1 MLERIAAAM
10 HLHELNGQAVVDIF
24 VLAVIIYQL
33 LLLIRGTRAVHMIA
47 GVVALGVLHFLT
59 RPALLDLPTVHSVL
73 GGLLLYIPFAVIVLF
88 QNQIR
93 QALARFGQNPL
104 AIFRPRRAAET
115 LAEEVALA
123 AASLASRRR
132 GALIV
137 IERDL
142 GLRAF
147 YETGIALDARV
158 SYDLL
163 MNIFHSST
171 APLHDGAV
179 IIAEGRVKAA
189 SCWLPLTTDP
199 RPSRTYGTRHRA
211 AIGITE
217 ESDAVAVVVSEERG
231 IVSLAEGGRI
241 VEGLDAPTLAA
252 ELRGLLAARS
262 EGGPVPGPGAPEG
275 AAEPAGGRSDA

>member
-1 MLERIAAAM
+1 MLERFAAAI
-10 HLHELNGQAVVDIF
+10 HLHEIDGQAVLDIL

-59 RPALLDLPTVHSVL
+59 RPALFHLPTVHTVL

-104 AIFRPRRAAET
+104 AILRPRRLRADVV
-115 LAEEVALA
+115 EEVALA
-123 AASLASRRR
+123 AASLASKRL

-137 IERDL
+137 LERDL

-147 YETGIALDARV
+147 YETGIPLDARV

-163 MNIFHSST
+163 MNIFHRS

-199 RPSRTYGTRHRA
+199 GLSRAFGTRHRA
-211 AIGITE
+211 AVGITE
-217 ESDAVAVVVSEERG
+217 ESDAIAVVVSEERG
-231 IVSLAEGGRI
+231 IVSLADRGRI
-241 VEGLDAPTLAA
+241 REGLDAPALA
-252 ELRGLLAARS
+252 EMLRRLLSPRGEAG
-262 EGGPVPGPGAPEG
+262 EPEP
-275 AAEPAGGRSDA
+275 ETVDA

>member
-1 MLERIAAAM
+1 MLERFAAAI
-10 HLHELNGQAVVDIF
+10 HLTEIDGHAVLDIL

-59 RPALLDLPTVHSVL
+59 RPALFNLPTVHSVL

-104 AIFRPRRAAET
+104 AILRPRR
-115 LAEEVALA
+115 LRDNVVEEVALA
-123 AASLASRRR
+123 AASLASKRL

-147 YETGIALDARV
+147 YETGIPLDAEV

-163 MNIFHSST
+163 MNVFHRG

-199 RPSRTYGTRHRA
+199 GLSRAFGTRHRA
-211 AIGITE
+211 AVGITE

-231 IVSLAEGGRI
+231 IVSLAEHGRI
-241 VEGLDAPTLAA
+241 KEGLDAPALAEA
-252 ELRGLLAARS
+252 LRRILAPRSNGRELPSRS
-262 EGGPVPGPGAPEG
+262 APGAGSE
-275 AAEPAGGRSDA
+275 AVGGGDV

>member
-1 MLERIAAAM
+1 MLERLAAAI
-10 HLHELNGQAVVDIF
+10 HLHEIDGLAIVDIAL
-24 VLAVIIYQL
+24 LAVILYQL
-33 LLLIRGTRAVHMIA
+33 LLLIRGTRAVHMIT

-59 RPALLDLPTVHSVL
+59 RPALFDLPTVHTVL
-73 GGLLLYIPFAVIVLF
+73 GALLLYIPFAVIVLF

-93 QALARFGQNPL
+93 QALARFGRNPF
-104 AIFRPRRAAET
+104 AIFRPRRLRENVV
-115 LAEEVALA
+115 EEVALA
-123 AASLASRRR
+123 AASLASKRL

-137 IERDL
+137 IEREL

-147 YETGIALDARV
+147 WETGIPLDAEV

-163 MNIFHSST
+163 MNIFHRG

-199 RPSRTYGTRHRA
+199 GLSRTVGTRHRA
-211 AIGITE
+211 AVGITE

-231 IVSLAEGGRI
+231 VVSLARGGRI
-241 VEGLDAPTLAA
+241 TEGLDAPALAEA
-252 ELRGLLAARS
+252 LRWLLAPRPESGTSGRKPAS
-262 EGGPVPGPGAPEG
+262 ETGDT
-275 AAEPAGGRSDA
+275 AAGRSDA

>member
-1 MLERIAAAM
+1 MLERFADAI
-10 HLHELNGQAVVDIF
+10 HLHQIDGQAVLDIA
-24 VLAVIIYQL
+24 VLAVIIYQI

-59 RPALLDLPTVHSVL
+59 RPGLVHLPTVHSVL

-93 QALARFGQNPL
+93 QALARFGRNPL
-104 AIFRPRRAAET
+104 AIFRPRRQRESVVD
-115 LAEEVALA
+115 EVALA
-123 AASLASRRR
+123 AASLASKRL

-137 IERDL
+137 LEREL

-147 YETGIALDARV
+147 YETGIPLDAEV

-163 MNIFHSST
+163 MNIFHRG

-199 RPSRTYGTRHRA
+199 GLSRAFGTRHRA

-217 ESDAVAVVVSEERG
+217 ESDAIAVVVSEERG
-231 IVSLAEGGRI
+231 AVSLAQGGRI
-241 VEGLDAPTLAA
+241 TEALDAPAVAERLRRFLAP
-252 ELRGLLAARS
+252 RTD
-262 EGGPVPGPGAPEG
+262 
-275 AAEPAGGRSDA
+275 GRSDA